1 MLSSSFTK
9 RDMPRVLAELGEHR
23 FISFDRTPIFYRTV
37 SPGQN
42 ALATVVIV
50 HGMGEHSGRY
60 INFATYLASEGYHVV
75 MPDLRGFGLSGG
87 ARGCVG
93 SFEDYFADLDAA
105 LSVVRQ
111 EYSHPKIF
119 LMGHSFGG
127 LVAFH
132 YGISRPEAQFS
143 GLVLSSPNF
152 GISIKVPAWR
162 HVLALC
168 VARIFPDLTQ
178 ANRVNPTYLSHDKK
192 SVIKYR
198 TDPLIHSRISA
209 GLYRHMTLQMKDS
222 VMAAKR
228 LRIPSL
234 FMQAG
239 DERIVSRP
247 ATERVFDAVLAKEK
261 TLETYEGYYHEILNE
276 QNSGVV
282 FEKVLSWLDQQIKN

>member
-1 MLSSSFTK
+1 
-9 RDMPRVLAELGEHR
+9 MPRVLAELSEHR

-50 HGMGEHSGRY
+50 HGMGEHGGRY

-93 SFEDYFADLDAA
+93 SFEDYFGDLDAV

-111 EYSHPKIF
+111 EFSRPRIF

-132 YGISRPEAQFS
+132 YAVSRMEAQFS
-143 GLVLSSPNF
+143 GLILSSPNF

-162 HVLALC
+162 HHAALLLARFL
-168 VARIFPDLTQ
+168 PNLTQ

-192 SVIKYR
+192 SVVKYR
-198 TDPLIHSRISA
+198 TDPLIHSKISA
-209 GLYRHMTLQMKDS
+209 GLYRQLTLQMQDS
-222 VMAAKR
+222 LKTAKR

-239 DERIVSRP
+239 DERVVSRP
-247 ATERVFDAVLAKEK
+247 ATERVFDAVLETEK

-276 QNSGVV
+276 QNSGIVY
-282 FEKVLSWLDQQIKN
+282 ERVLSWLDQQIKN

>member
-1 MLSSSFTK
+1 
-9 RDMPRVLAELGEHR
+9 MPRVLAELSEHR
-23 FISFDRTPIFYRTV
+23 FISFDRTPIFYRTI

-42 ALATVVIV
+42 ALAAVVIV

-93 SFEDYFADLDAA
+93 SFEDYFGDLDAA

-111 EYSHPKIF
+111 EFSHTKIF

-132 YGISRPEAQFS
+132 YAVSRPETQFS
-143 GLVLSSPNF
+143 GLILSSPNF

-162 HVLALC
+162 HNLALLI
-168 VARIFPDLTQ
+168 ARLLPNLTQ
-178 ANRVNPTYLSHDKK
+178 ANRVNPNYLSHDKK

-198 TDPLIHSRISA
+198 TDPLVHSMISA
-209 GLYRHMTLQMKDS
+209 GLYRHLTHQMQAS
-222 VMAAKR
+222 VMAAKQ
-228 LRIPSL
+228 LRMPCL

-247 ATERVFDAVLAKEK
+247 ATERVFDAVLAPDK

-282 FEKVLSWLDQQIKN
+282 FERVLSWLDQQIKN